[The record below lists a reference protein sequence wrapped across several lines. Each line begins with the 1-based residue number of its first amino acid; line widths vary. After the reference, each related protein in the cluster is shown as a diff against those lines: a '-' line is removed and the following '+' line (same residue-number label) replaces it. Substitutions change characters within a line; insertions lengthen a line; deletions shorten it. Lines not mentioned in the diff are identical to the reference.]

1 MSGVLPGVSFI
12 RNMPQALGLKKD
24 YPNRQV
30 ISLSGDGGLAML
42 RGDLWYEVTPCY
54 WLTSVRGLA
63 SVLSVNQ

>member
-12 RNMPQALGLKKD
+12 RNMPQALGLKKA

-42 RGDLWYEVTPCY
+42 RGDSGMRSPLVIGSPLFE
-54 WLTSVRGLA
+54 G
-63 SVLSVNQ
+63 